1 MYSTNRRRYYLSGQR
16 FGEMSPSSSEERV
29 FLAKKNQRFAK
40 KCLQT
45 GLYWA
50 IIVRR
55 GNTAA
60 KTNHTFRDFPS
71 QCRLVGTDT
80 TGCGSRR
87 IFCPNFSA
95 KNLEIQKV
103 FLRFS
108 NLNLVQNLSL
118 TALADFFRGSI
129 ESTSCC
135 TAHVPRNRF
144 PQNARCGIARR
155 EMRPIPP

>member
-108 NLNLVQNLSL
+108 SLNLVQNLS
-118 TALADFFRGSI
+118 TPALAVAS
-129 ESTSCC
+129 
-135 TAHVPRNRF
+135 VF
-144 PQNARCGIARR
+144 PLQWTGEMSEMAVKTKRR
-155 EMRPIPP
+155 KNKWQSYP